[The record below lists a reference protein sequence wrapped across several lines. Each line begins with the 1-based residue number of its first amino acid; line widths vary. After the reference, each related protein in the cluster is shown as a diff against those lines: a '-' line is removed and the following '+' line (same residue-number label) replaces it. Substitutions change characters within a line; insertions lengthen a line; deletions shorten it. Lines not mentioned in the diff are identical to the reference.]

1 MLSQMINGHAARAD
15 RITRTVAPTAGFWYL
30 GDMRRFALVMS
41 LLCLTACGAGP
52 ADRSYAGTA
61 RYRYEQG
68 VEALADD
75 DFIEAIKHFTFVK
88 NKFAYSKYAALA
100 EMGMANTYFAENKY
114 LLAVDSY
121 RTFIQ
126 GRPNHREVPFAM
138 WRIGESYFEQRPSG
152 FFLFPPPYEKDM
164 AATKDAL
171 RSLSQYV
178 ERFPRH
184 EKIKQAKSRI
194 ADCRRALASYELYV
208 AGFYLRQ
215 DRPMSARGR
224 LEVLVKDFRDV
235 ADLWSDAAYR
245 LIEVYLDLKK
255 PVEAV
260 QTAKLLIELQPKSD
274 EADEARAFLRAIK
287 SK

>member
-1 MLSQMINGHAARAD
+1 
-15 RITRTVAPTAGFWYL
+15 
-30 GDMRRFALVMS
+30 MRRFAVIVS

-75 DFIEAIKHFTFVK
+75 DFIEALKHFTFVK

-100 EMGMANTYFAENKY
+100 ELGMANTYFAENKY
-114 LLAVDSY
+114 LLAVDGY

-126 GRPNHREVPFAM
+126 GRPNHRQVPVAM
-138 WRIGESYFEQRPSG
+138 WRIGESYFAQRPSG

-171 RSLSQYV
+171 RALTQYV
-178 ERFPRH
+178 ERFPNH
-184 EKIKQAKSRI
+184 EKVKQAKARI
-194 ADCRRALASYELYV
+194 AECRRALASFEMYV
-208 AGFYLRQ
+208 ARFYLRQ
-215 DRPMSARGR
+215 ERPVSARGR

-235 ADLWSDAAYR
+235 ADLWASAAYR

-274 EADEARAFLRAIK
+274 EADEARAFLRAIANK
-287 SK
+287 DRRSIK

>member
-1 MLSQMINGHAARAD
+1 MPIQMINAVQAFRRRLAP
-15 RITRTVAPTAGFWYL
+15 TVAPGAGFWYL
-30 GDMRRFALVMS
+30 GAMRRFALVVS

-75 DFIEAIKHFTFVK
+75 DFIEALKHFTFVK
-88 NKFAYSKYAALA
+88 NKFAYSKFAALA
-100 EMGMANTYFAENKY
+100 ELGMANTYYAENKY
-114 LLAVDSY
+114 LLAVDGY

-138 WRIGESYFEQRPSG
+138 WRIGEAYYAQRPSG

-171 RSLSQYV
+171 RALTQYV
-178 ERFPRH
+178 ERFATH
-184 EKIKQAKSRI
+184 KNVKEAKTRI
-194 ADCRRALASYELYV
+194 ADCRRALASYEMYV
-208 AGFYLRQ
+208 AKFYLRQ
-215 DRPMSARGR
+215 ERPVSARGR
-224 LEVLVKDFRDV
+224 LEVLLQDFRDV
-235 ADLWSDAAYR
+235 ADIWSDAAYR

-260 QTAKLLIELQPKSD
+260 QTARLLIELQPKSD

-287 SK
+287 AK